1 VLHDEDALYT
11 RSCSMSMEVKE
22 KTRRSSLLLEEVC
35 PVVMELE
42 MARTE
47 LATAPTQA
55 ERRMTSQHE
64 AHALTGLVVAS
75 LPFPPLPVMVL
86 QGEENVDSMASSFD
100 LLHTAIMNWQHGLR
114 PFGRDVQAIARSKQ
128 ETLQRLLFDMAALYQ
143 ECKHSKESAVSED
156 DAFVE
161 KAYEIYCCSFR
172 SYLLDHYA
180 TSTSD
185 LRFYP
190 LASVSQDSL
199 LLRQGTSHWN
209 AGKLLSNSSEGDL
222 CEADSFASYSEML
235 RTYAL
240 DLGRLARDA

>member
-1 VLHDEDALYT
+1 
-11 RSCSMSMEVKE
+11 
-22 KTRRSSLLLEEVC
+22 
-35 PVVMELE
+35 
-42 MARTE
+42 MAG
-47 LATAPTQA
+47 
-55 ERRMTSQHE
+55 M
-64 AHALTGLVVAS
+64 VVAS

-86 QGEENVDSMASSFD
+86 QGEENADSMASSFD

-114 PFGRDVQAIARSKQ
+114 PFGRDIHAIARGKQ
-128 ETLQRLLFDMAALYQ
+128 ETLQRLMSDMAALYE
-143 ECKHSKESAVSED
+143 ECKHSEKDDIKED
-156 DAFVE
+156 DVFVE

-172 SYLLDHYA
+172 SYLLNHYA

-209 AGKLLSNSSEGDL
+209 AGKLLSSNGELSKE
-222 CEADSFASYSEML
+222 DSFASYSEML

-240 DLGRLARDA
+240 DLGQLARDA